1 MSVEKRGDFAASVSS
16 QRLGP
21 TVDTGLFIAPKFVH
35 MLTHTIQVWKEA
47 SPVNANSLQL
57 QAESRASSHGNSDP
71 R

>member
-1 MSVEKRGDFAASVSS
+1 MSVEKRGDFAASTSS
-16 QRLGP
+16 QGFGRYG
-21 TVDTGLFIAPKFVH
+21 THHLFIAPKFVH